1 MSYNMKITLI
11 AILVALFGNAITNAA
26 EVTKVDNNVYITGN
40 IEVLDYAKVVNLV
53 DYNDNVILKSNGG
66 LTYTALA
73 MGYHLNKL
81 NVKTI
86 VNEERYSACGL
97 LFFAG
102 KHQELNGTIGIHCT
116 HIKKVCLDKD
126 HEANKSIRFYLNEV
140 NPKVTKLYFKYADKL
155 TLTIFRK

>member
-26 EVTKVDNNVYITGN
+26 EITKVDNNVYITGN
-40 IEVLDYAKVVNLV
+40 IEPLDYGKVINLV

-66 LTYTALA
+66 STYTALA
-73 MGYHLNKL
+73 IGYHLNKL
-81 NVKTI
+81 DVKTI
-86 VNEERYSACGL
+86 VNDDCHSACGL
-97 LFFAG
+97 IFFSG
-102 KHQELNGTIGIHCT
+102 KHQELNGRIGIHCT
-116 HIKKVCLDKD
+116 HQNMVCVDKD
-126 HEANKSIRFYLNEV
+126 HQANKSIKFYLNEV